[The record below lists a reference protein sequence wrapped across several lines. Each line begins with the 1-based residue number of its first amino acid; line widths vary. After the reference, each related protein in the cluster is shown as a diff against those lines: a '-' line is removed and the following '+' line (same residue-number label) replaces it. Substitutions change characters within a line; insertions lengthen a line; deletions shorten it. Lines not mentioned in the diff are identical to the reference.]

1 MKLSYIIT
9 PKNRSYKGLEYG
21 FSHSSVE
28 IKENQDLMEMII
40 EKEKISEINTIAEL
54 ARQAYLKFFIR
65 GEEGKEYK
73 VTYKIKDIENT
84 VIVKSEEDLL
94 PIILE
99 DYTKIKE
106 KLFWKE
112 VEEERKECPSYS
124 SYFVQP
130 KELFNWGN
138 LNIELRVGG

>member
-21 FSHSSVE
+21 FSHSSIE
-28 IKENQDLMEMII
+28 IKEGQDLVKSII
-40 EKEKISEINTIAEL
+40 EKEQIPEINTIEEL
-54 ARQAYLKFFIR
+54 ARHAYLKFFIR

-73 VTYKIKDIENT
+73 VTYKIRDIENT

-99 DYTKIKE
+99 DYTEIKKDLYYKELAE
-106 KLFWKE
+106 K
-112 VEEERKECPSYS
+112 RKENPYWS
-124 SYFVQP
+124 SYFVNP
-130 KELFNWGN
+130 KELFSWGN